1 MDGVIVS
8 RTSASE
14 EKIRLFCL
22 LFRGREDV
30 FAKRFESRKT
40 GRGGYAPA
48 CRNEWVRGI
57 CEKPRIK
64 CAECRNRAFVPIG
77 EEEVRAHL
85 TGSDPQEKP
94 FVMGLYP
101 MLEDETCWFLAL
113 DLDGEGWR
121 EHAVALLDVSHR
133 LELPVVLE
141 RSRSGNGGHVWIFF
155 EEPLPASLAR
165 KLGSCLLTAAMN
177 ERPDLGFNSY
187 DRLFPNQDTLPR
199 GGFGNLIALP
209 LQGAAR
215 RQGNSVFLDESFQP
229 YDDQWAFLSSIRRM
243 GRLEVEERVARA
255 EREGA
260 VLGVRP
266 VPDEAFALEPWKA
279 PPSRRVE
286 IPVTGPLPERIEFV
300 LSDQIYLP
308 KEYLTPSLRNRLLRL
323 AAFQN
328 PEFYK
333 AQAMRLPTYEK
344 PRIIACAEEF
354 EAHLALPRGCL
365 EEMSGLF
372 RELGIRYRR
381 KDKRFRGLTLDVTF
395 QGILREDQRK
405 AAEELMRHDI
415 GVLSA
420 TTAFGKTVLA
430 AWMIAE
436 RGVNTL
442 VLVNRRQLMDQ
453 WVERLVEFL
462 GLDAKDIGCL
472 GGGRRKLKGKVDIA
486 LLQSVV
492 RKGMVDDR
500 VAEYGQ
506 VIVDECHHVSA
517 RNFELAVRRAKAK
530 YVLGLSATV
539 TRKDGHHPIV
549 FMQCGPVRH
558 RVEAT
563 THAGTASLVRQIL
576 VRPTRFQLPVLEEET
591 GFPDF
596 TRLMDCLMHDETR
609 NEFICGDIRRAVEQ
623 GSSVLVLTERTEH
636 VEMLDTR
643 LRESGLKVVAI
654 RGGMGKKDLREKLD
668 ALQASRSTVLVAT
681 GRFVGEGF
689 DHARLDTLFLAMP
702 VSWKGIVAQYVGR
715 LHRLDE
721 GKDKVRVYDYADLEV
736 SMLGRMFDKRCRE
749 YERLG
754 YTILLPASALPGWP
768 TEVPL
773 PVDAGWKRRYAASV
787 QRLVRDGVDIPLA
800 ELFVDVTEMC
810 EVGNAIGEER
820 ARSAGEAFLYRR
832 LQSLDATRDLF
843 ELNVKLPI
851 LFAGQGA
858 MEVDFLYRAKNL
870 VLELDGPHHFRDADA
885 YRLDRMKDAR
895 LQERGY
901 RVLRFLSRDLAT
913 HLNHVLDEIHRAL
926 ASIERIV
933 SGKE

>member
-1 MDGVIVS
+1 MDGLTVS
-8 RTSASE
+8 QSSAPE
-14 EKIRLFCL
+14 EKIALFRS

-30 FAKRFESRKT
+30 FARRFESRKT
-40 GRGGYAPA
+40 SRAGYAPA
-48 CRNEWVRGI
+48 CRNEWVGGI

-64 CAECRNRAFVPIG
+64 CADCRNRAFIPVG

-85 TGSDPQEKP
+85 TGSDARGKP
-94 FVMGLYP
+94 FVMGVYP

-113 DLDGEGWR
+113 DLDGKGWR
-121 EHAVALLDVSHR
+121 EDARALLGGCRRMDV
-133 LELPVVLE
+133 PAALE

-165 KLGSCLLTAAMN
+165 KLGSSLLTAAMN

-209 LQGAAR
+209 LQGEAR
-215 RQGNSVFLDESFQP
+215 KQGNSVFLDEAFQP
-229 YDDQWAFLSSIRRM
+229 HEDPWAFLSSIRKMDRTA
-243 GRLEVEERVARA
+243 VEEQVGRA
-255 EREGA
+255 EREGS
-260 VLGVRP
+260 VLGVRL

-279 PPSRRVE
+279 PPSRRAE
-286 IPVTGPLPERIEFV
+286 PPVTGALPERIDFV

-308 KEYLTPSLRNRLLRL
+308 REVMTPSLRNRLLRL

-354 EAHLALPRGCL
+354 ESHLALPRGCL
-365 EEMSGLF
+365 EDMISLF
-372 RELGIRYRR
+372 RSLGIRYRR
-381 KDKRFRGLTLDVTF
+381 KDKRIRGSELKLTFRGV
-395 QGILREDQRK
+395 LREDQRQ
-405 AAEELMRHDI
+405 AAEALTRHDT

-430 AWMIAE
+430 AWMISE

-442 VLVNRRQLMDQ
+442 VLVHRRQLMDQ
-453 WVERLVEFL
+453 WVERLEEFL
-462 GLDAKDIGCL
+462 DLEAREIGRL

-492 RKGMVDDR
+492 RKGVVDDR
-500 VAEYGQ
+500 VAEYGH

-563 THAGTASLVRQIL
+563 THAGTASLIRQVL
-576 VRPTRFQLPVLEEET
+576 VRPTRFQLSPEEEKL
-591 GFPDF
+591 GAVDF
-596 TRLMDCLMHDETR
+596 TRLMEILMFDASR
-609 NEFICGDIRRAVEQ
+609 NQTICADVRSAVEEG
-623 GSSVLVLTERTEH
+623 GSCIVLTERTEH
-636 VEMLDTR
+636 VEMLAAS
-643 LRESGLKVVAI
+643 LRELGLEVVAI
-654 RGGMGKKDLREKLD
+654 RGGMAKKVLREELET
-668 ALQASRSTVLVAT
+668 LRASRSIVLVAT

-689 DHARLDTLFLAMP
+689 DHSRLDSLFLAMP

-715 LHRLDE
+715 LHRTDE
-721 GKDKVRVYDYADLEV
+721 GKDKVRVYDYADLNV
-736 SMLGRMFDKRCRE
+736 PMLGRMFDKRCKE

-773 PVDAGWKRRYAASV
+773 PVDAGWKRRYSASV

-800 ELFVDVTEMC
+800 ELFVDVTEQID
-810 EVGNAIGEER
+810 VGNAQGEDR
-820 ARSAGEAFLYRR
+820 ARSASEAFLYRR
-832 LQSLDATRDLF
+832 LQSLDTTRDRF

-851 LFAGQGA
+851 AFAGRGS
-858 MEVDFLYRAKNL
+858 MEVDFLCRERKL
-870 VLELDGPHHFRDADA
+870 VVELDGPHHFQEPES
-885 YRLDRMKDAR
+885 YRRDRMKDAR

-901 RVLRFLSRDLAT
+901 HVLRFLSQDLGG
-913 HLNHVLDEIHRAL
+913 HLNHVLDEILRACPH
-926 ASIERIV
+926 
-933 SGKE
+933 GG

>member
-1 MDGVIVS
+1 M
-8 RTSASE
+8 
-14 EKIRLFCL
+14 
-22 LFRGREDV
+22 
-30 FAKRFESRKT
+30 
-40 GRGGYAPA
+40 
-48 CRNEWVRGI
+48 RGI

-64 CAECRNRAFVPIG
+64 CAECRNRAFIPIG
-77 EEEVRAHL
+77 EDEVRAHL
-85 TGSDPQEKP
+85 TGWDHQGNP

-101 MLEDETCWFLAL
+101 MLEDECCWFLAL
-113 DLDGEGWR
+113 DLDGEEWR
-121 EHAVALLDVSHR
+121 EDAVALRDVCGR
-133 LELPVVLE
+133 LEVPVALE
-141 RSRSGNGGHVWIFF
+141 RSRSGNGGHLWIFF

-165 KLGSCLLTAAMN
+165 KLGSSLLTAAMN

-215 RQGNSVFLDESFQP
+215 KQGNSVFLDEGFQP
-229 YDDQWAFLSSIRRM
+229 HEDQWAFLSSSSRM
-243 GRLEVEERVARA
+243 ARLEVEERVG
-255 EREGA
+255 REGL
-260 VLGVRP
+260 VLGVRS

-279 PPSRRVE
+279 PPSRRAEV
-286 IPVTGPLPERIEFV
+286 PVTGPLPERIEFV

-308 KEYLTPSLRNRLLRL
+308 RDSLTPSLRNRLLRL
-323 AAFQN
+323 AVFQN

-365 EEMSGLF
+365 EEMTALF
-372 RELGIRYRR
+372 RSLGIRYRR
-381 KDKRFRGLTLDVTF
+381 KDKRFGGLPVEVTF
-395 QGILREDQRK
+395 QGALREDQLK
-405 AAEELMRHDI
+405 AAEELIRHDT

-442 VLVNRRQLMDQ
+442 VLVHRRQLMDQ

-462 GLDAKDIGCL
+462 DLDAKEIGCL
-472 GGGRRKLKGKVDIA
+472 GGGRRKLMGKVDIA

-492 RKGMVDDR
+492 RKGVVDDR

-563 THAGTASLVRQIL
+563 AHAATASLLRQIL

-591 GFPDF
+591 DFPDF
-596 TRLMDCLMHDETR
+596 TRLMDYLMHDESR
-609 NEFICGDIRRAVEQ
+609 NQVICGDIRRAVEQ
-623 GSSVLVLTERTEH
+623 GASALVLTERTEH
-636 VEMLDTR
+636 VEMLTVR
-643 LRESGLKVVAI
+643 LSESGLKVVAI
-654 RGGMGKKDLREKLD
+654 RGGMGKKDLQEKLD

-721 GKDKVRVYDYADLEV
+721 GKDRVRVYDYADLEV

-754 YTILLPASALPGWP
+754 YSILLPASALPGWP

-810 EVGNAIGEER
+810 EVGNATGEER
-820 ARSAGEAFLYRR
+820 ARSASEAFLYRR
-832 LQSLDATRDLF
+832 LQSLDATRDRF

-851 LFAGQGA
+851 SFAGQGT
-858 MEVDFLYRAKNL
+858 MEVDFLHRGGKL
-870 VLELDGPHHFRDADA
+870 VMELDGPHHFQDADA
-885 YRLDRMKDAR
+885 YRHDRMKDAR
-895 LQERGY
+895 LQEHGH
-901 RVLRFLSRDLAT
+901 RVLRFLSQDLGS
-913 HLNHVLDEIHRAL
+913 HLNHVLDEILRTM
-926 ASIERIV
+926 ASVVRDH
-933 SGKE
+933 G